1 MVCGNFVMSG
11 NSIFQFLRRPARYS
25 VTLLILLSVFA
36 CTAIQQQRLNGP
48 GWYLVK
54 PTDTLYS
61 IAWRYGLDFRKLAA
75 WNGLAEPFAI
85 NPGQQL
91 VLLEPVNIPTQV
103 PKPGKTVKNTS
114 LPRPVVVKPL
124 TPEFNRVIRWRWPTH
139 GKVLNRFS
147 VNDLER
153 RGIDI
158 AGKLGQP
165 VYAVAEGRVVYSGN
179 GLAGYANLII
189 VKHNDTFL
197 SAYAYNRKRLV
208 TEGMNVKRGMLIAE
222 MGQGKDKTAMLH
234 FQIRKDGQP
243 VDPLPYL
250 PGL

>member
-1 MVCGNFVMSG
+1 MSG
-11 NSIFQFLRRPARYS
+11 NSLFQFLKKPASYS
-25 VTLLILLSVFA
+25 VTIIFILAISA
-36 CTAIQQQRLNGP
+36 CTALNQQRLNGP

-61 IAWRYGLDFRKLAA
+61 IAWRYGLDYRQLAV
-75 WNGLAEPFAI
+75 WNGLDEPYYI

-91 VLLEPVNIPTQV
+91 VLIEPADV
-103 PKPGKTVKNTS
+103 PAQTSSPVKTAKNKS
-114 LPRPVVVKPL
+114 LSRPVVVKSL

-139 GKVLNRFS
+139 GNVLNRFS

-165 VYAVAEGRVVYSGN
+165 VYAAAEGRVVYSGN
-179 GLAGYANLII
+179 GLAGYGNLII
-189 VKHNDTFL
+189 VKHNETFL
-197 SAYAYNRKRLV
+197 SAYAYNQKRLV
-208 TEGMNVKRGMLIAE
+208 KEGMNVKRGMLIAE
-222 MGQGKDKTAMLH
+222 MGQGKDNRAMLH
-234 FQIRKDGQP
+234 FQIRKDGEP

-250 PGL
+250 PGLE